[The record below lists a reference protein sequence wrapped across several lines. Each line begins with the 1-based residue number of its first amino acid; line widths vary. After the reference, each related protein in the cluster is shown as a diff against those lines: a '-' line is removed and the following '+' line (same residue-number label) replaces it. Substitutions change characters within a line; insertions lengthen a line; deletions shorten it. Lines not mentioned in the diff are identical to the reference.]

1 MNTGIC
7 IRCDKNFRKHS
18 MKSRDRICWDCR
30 EQKNYKQIAMVEE
43 VPNNVLEA
51 RLDAVEKSLQTLH
64 TVIGVEINTSIRLE
78 VETLIQGIFDEKL
91 SELKGLIA
99 STLTK
104 SKKTQEEVKKL
115 NAKVKARMGTLAK
128 AWKAIERLREE
139 IEDIHNE

>member
-1 MNTGIC
+1 
-7 IRCDKNFRKHS
+7 